1 MTKLRAGILK
11 QYLGAILR
19 LFKYQKSNI
28 VAKHMAVVGFEEGT
42 VRKICNYVNFFSPFE
57 RNLTKLKK
65 KKKRKPQTLTLLL
78 HLDVAVPGL
87 GLAPGRDIQAS
98 LWKALE
104 EKRLVRLGLKVFP
117 LPFIAR
123 VVCVHARVCF
133 KLDSH
138 LELG

>member
-1 MTKLRAGILK
+1 MRAGILK

-65 KKKRKPQTLTLLL
+65 KKRKPQTLTLLPIWMWQFQ
-78 HLDVAVPGL
+78 VWASP
-87 GLAPGRDIQAS
+87 LAETFRPVSG
-98 LWKALE
+98 E
-104 EKRLVRLGLKVFP
+104 P
-117 LPFIAR
+117 
-123 VVCVHARVCF
+123 
-133 KLDSH
+133 
-138 LELG
+138 